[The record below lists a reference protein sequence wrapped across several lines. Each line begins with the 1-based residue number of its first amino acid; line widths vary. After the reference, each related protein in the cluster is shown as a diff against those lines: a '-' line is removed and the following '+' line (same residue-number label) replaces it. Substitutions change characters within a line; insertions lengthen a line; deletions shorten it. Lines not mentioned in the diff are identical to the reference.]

1 MCGRYTLKKDIQVN
15 KMHGISIK
23 RSYNISP
30 GSTVDLL
37 ASDHM
42 RLKWSYSPP
51 WAKSHMNLINARYE
65 TIHEKPSFKDAKRCV
80 FIADGWYEWNRFFDY
95 KKRENVKQAYYH
107 HLDGD
112 IFYMAGLHN
121 AKGCCIV
128 TKEAS
133 EKFKD
138 IHHRQPFLLTD
149 EQISDWLSGEPFIK
163 DRCSSLIIID
173 KVSSLVNTPKN
184 NSPECIE
191 PI

>member
-1 MCGRYTLKKDIQVN
+1 MPWESVPLRHAVTFTRRILKQGR
-15 KMHGISIK
+15 
-23 RSYNISP
+23 
-30 GSTVDLL
+30 
-37 ASDHM
+37 
-42 RLKWSYSPP
+42 RL
-51 WAKSHMNLINARYE
+51 R
-65 TIHEKPSFKDAKRCV
+65 V
-80 FIADGWYEWNRFFDY
+80 FISDLPD
-95 KKRENVKQAYYH
+95 YYH

-121 AKGCCIV
+121 EKGCCIV

-163 DRCSSLIIID
+163 DRCSSSIIID
-173 KVSSLVNTPKN
+173 KVSSFVNTPKN
-184 NSPECIE
+184 NSPDCIE

>member
-1 MCGRYTLKKDIQVN
+1 
-15 KMHGISIK
+15 
-23 RSYNISP
+23 
-30 GSTVDLL
+30 
-37 ASDHM
+37 
-42 RLKWSYSPP
+42 
-51 WAKSHMNLINARYE
+51 MNLINARYE

-80 FIADGWYEWNRFFDY
+80 FIVDGWYEWNRFFDY
-95 KKRENVKQAYYH
+95 KKRENAKQAYYH

-121 AKGCCIV
+121 EKGCCIV

-133 EKFKD
+133 EKLKE
-138 IHHRQPFLLTD
+138 IHHRQPFL
-149 EQISDWLSGEPFIK
+149 LSGEPFIK
-163 DRCSSLIIID
+163 DRCTSSIIID

>member
-1 MCGRYTLKKDIQVN
+1 MCGRFVISEDNVL
-15 KMHGISIK
+15 GISYRK
-23 RSYNISP
+23 NFNITPSSNIP
-30 GSTVDLL
+30 VKTSKASLL
-37 ASDHM
+37 M
-42 RLKWSYSPP
+42 RWSYGPSWKPD
-51 WAKSHMNLINARYE
+51 MDLINCRSE

-80 FIADGWYEWNRFFDY
+80 FIVDGWYEWNRFFDY
-95 KKRENVKQAYYH
+95 KKRENAKQAYYH

-121 AKGCCIV
+121 EKGCCIV

-163 DRCSSLIIID
+163 DRCSSSIIID

-191 PI
+191 PV